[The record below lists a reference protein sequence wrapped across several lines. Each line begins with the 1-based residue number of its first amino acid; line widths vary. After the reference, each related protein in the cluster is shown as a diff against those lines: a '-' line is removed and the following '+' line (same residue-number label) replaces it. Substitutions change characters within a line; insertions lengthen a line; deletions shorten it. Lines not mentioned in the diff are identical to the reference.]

1 MVTDPGGTA
10 DSTGAAESV
19 DHATLDHREHLH
31 MATPR
36 RALVLVD
43 VQQDYFGG
51 PLEIQYPP
59 HTESLPQIAR
69 AIDVATAAG
78 IPVVAVQHDGGEGSP
93 VFDPAQPGFELHP
106 EIERRR
112 TDSWLSVVKQYGTVF
127 AGTDLLAWLR
137 EREIDTITLVG
148 YMTNNC
154 VLASATEAET
164 HDLSA
169 EVLSDATGAI
179 NLANEAGFADATS
192 VHTTLMALL
201 HSNFA
206 AVADTTAWA
215 AAVATGEALPKSDL
229 GTSAVKGAQEVALA

>member
-1 MVTDPGGTA
+1 VT
-10 DSTGAAESV
+10 V
-19 DHATLDHREHLH
+19 
-31 MATPR
+31 PR

-59 HTESLPQIAR
+59 HTQSLPQIAR

-78 IPVVAVQHDGGEGSP
+78 IPVVAVQHDGGAGSP
-93 VFDPAQPGFELHP
+93 VFDPSGPGFELHP
-106 EIERRR
+106 EVARRR
-112 TDSWLSVVKQYGTVF
+112 TGDWFSVVKRYGTVF

-137 EREIDTITLVG
+137 EREIDTVTLVG

-154 VLASATEAET
+154 ILASAADAET
-164 HDLSA
+164 HDLSV
-169 EVLSDATGAI
+169 EVLADATGAI
-179 NLANEAGFADATS
+179 HLANAAGSVDART

-206 AVADTTAWA
+206 AVADTGSWA
-215 AAVATGEALPKSDL
+215 GAVAAGEALPTSDL
-229 GTSAVKGAQEVALA
+229 GTSAVTGALELSPA